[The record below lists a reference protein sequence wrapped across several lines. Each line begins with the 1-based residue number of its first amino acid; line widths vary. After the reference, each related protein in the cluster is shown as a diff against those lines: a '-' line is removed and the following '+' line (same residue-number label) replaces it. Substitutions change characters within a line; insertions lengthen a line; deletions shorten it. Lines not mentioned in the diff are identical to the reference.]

1 MVCLI
6 ASLVAQTVKRL
17 STMWETWVRALG
29 WEDPWRRK
37 WQSTPVLLPG
47 KSHGQRSLVG
57 YSLWDRKESD
67 TTEWLHFHCGY
78 QDVVFFF
85 LKLLIYIF
93 AALVLVVAHGI
104 FHCSVQILWLWHTCS
119 VVGAQGPSFKACGIL
134 VPWPGIEPTSPAL
147 QGRFLITGP
156 PGMSLT
162 FFFYLL
168 ILYWSIVP
176 GESHGQRSLV
186 NYSP

>member
-1 MVCLI
+1 MWTIYKVFTESVTILLLFYV
-6 ASLVAQTVKRL
+6 LVFSGHEACGILARPTRGQTF
-17 STMWETWVRALG
+17 
-29 WEDPWRRK
+29 
-37 WQSTPVLLPG
+37 TPL
-47 KSHGQRSLVG
+47 
-57 YSLWDRKESD
+57 
-67 TTEWLHFHCGY
+67 
-78 QDVVFFF
+78 
-85 LKLLIYIF
+85 
-93 AALVLVVAHGI
+93 ALVLVVAHGI

-186 NYSP
+186 NYSPLGHKESDRTEAI